1 MEKIKIDIS
10 WSGDNYCAG
19 TGNINGAVIVTNKTL
34 SGVKMDFAE
43 ALQFH
48 IDGSIEDGDELPD
61 FIKNKDFELDFNLQ
75 VSALLHK
82 LDGVITR
89 AALSRAT
96 GINERQLGHY
106 IQGKKEPRPETQL
119 KIKKGI
125 KKISEELAESIV

>member
-1 MEKIKIDIS
+1 MKKIKIDIS

-19 TGNINGAVIVTNKTL
+19 TGNINGVVIVTNKKL
-34 SGVKMDFAE
+34 SGVKKDFAE

-61 FIKNKDFELDFNLQ
+61 FIRNKDYELDFNLQ
-75 VSALLHK
+75 MSALLHK

-119 KIKKGI
+119 KIRKGI
-125 KKISEELAESIV
+125 KRISEELAESIV